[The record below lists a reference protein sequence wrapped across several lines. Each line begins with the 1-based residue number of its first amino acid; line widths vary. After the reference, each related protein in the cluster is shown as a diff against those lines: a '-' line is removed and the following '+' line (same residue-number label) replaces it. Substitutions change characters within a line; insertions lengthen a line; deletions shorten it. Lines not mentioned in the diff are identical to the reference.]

1 MPDAHNGLSAESITA
16 IAAVVTALIALAVG
30 VWENVQNRRH
40 ARLSSIPSL
49 DYIVELT
56 SGDDDASPDGVP
68 GGVIRVANQGVG
80 PAVIDSV
87 RIRLDRDGGEEVYST
102 WTEAEP
108 VLEELGIRITGR
120 AEVSDESVMG
130 VGRDQDLVAFELQE
144 DEDRS
149 IEVVYGDLL
158 ERMTL
163 VIAYRS
169 IYGQGFEAV
178 LGGPQSGGRSGAR
191 FAPGYENAD
200 GAVVLVEQE
209 DFALGP
215 FAQAQVHPLGG

>member
-1 MPDAHNGLSAESITA
+1 MPDGRNGLSAESITA

-49 DYIVELT
+49 DYIVEL
-56 SGDDDASPDGVP
+56 SSSDDDASA
-68 GGVIRVANQGVG
+68 GGVIRVVNQGVG

-102 WTEAEP
+102 WTEVEP
-108 VLEELGIRITGR
+108 ALEELGIRITGR

-130 VGRDQDLVAFELQE
+130 VGRDQDLVTFELRE
-144 DEDRS
+144 GEDRS
-149 IEVVYGDLL
+149 LESVYGDLL
-158 ERMTL
+158 DRMTL

-169 IYGQGFEAV
+169 IYGQEFEAV
-178 LGGPQSGGRSGAR
+178 LGGPRSGGRSGAR
-191 FAPGYENAD
+191 FVPGYDHAN

-209 DFALGP
+209 DLALGP
-215 FAQAQVHPLGG
+215 LAEAQVHPLGG